1 MHPKPIMIV
10 EDNQDDELLIRRS
23 LKSNGL
29 LNELIVAN
37 DGQVAIDYLFPA
49 DGAEPGLMPGLILLD
64 LRLPRVNGHEV
75 LKRVRSEERTRRIPV
90 VILTSTDEQEEVVVS
105 YNLGANSFVRKP
117 VKFEEFVSVVSDVGL
132 YWVVTN
138 VESPDSE

>member
-1 MHPKPIMIV
+1 MIV

-29 LNELIVAN
+29 INELIVAN
-37 DGQVAIDYLFPA
+37 DGQVAIDCLFPA
-49 DGAEPGLMPGLILLD
+49 DGTEPGLMPGLILLD

-117 VKFEEFVSVVSDVGL
+117 VKFEDFVSVVSDVGL